1 MKIAICELESIS
13 PYSQSR
19 KHNEPK
25 LDGGKESN
33 ANFEERTW
41 QEKAHYNAAG
51 HVFITPM
58 AFKWSLEKAAAFLSE
73 PIPGKGKS
81 KYTKHFKSGI
91 LVIEGLVIPP
101 GITRDEV
108 RRDFGW
114 WGHMN
119 ADGRRG
125 SGTRVMRC
133 FPDFPTWS
141 GVVSYHVLD
150 ATITEDVFERYLKE
164 AGNFIGIGRFRPENG
179 GYYGRYKVNS
189 IHWENA

>member
-1 MKIAICELESIS
+1 MKIAICELESLS

-25 LDGGKESN
+25 LDDGKESN
-33 ANFEERTW
+33 ADYEERTW
-41 QEKAHYNAAG
+41 REKAHYNPDG
-51 HVFITPM
+51 HVFIPPM

-91 LVIEGLVIPP
+91 LVMEGLVIPP
-101 GITRDEV
+101 GITREAV
-108 RRDFGW
+108 QGW

-141 GVVSYHVLD
+141 GTVTYHVLD
-150 ATITEDVFERYLKE
+150 ATITEDVFGRYLKE

-189 IHWENA
+189 IQWENA